1 MKMKTGTV
9 KWFNLQKGHGFIQ
22 TDDGGPNIFVDNFAV
37 ECAGMHCL
45 TEGQRIIFEIR
56 SDKRTGSTTARSL
69 APLEFGSFRRD
80 GQPSNRRASAAATA
94 ARWPFRNNESVRY
107 HFRHD
112 LVGVVDAFAAVKA

>member
-9 KWFNLQKGHGFIQ
+9 KWFNLQKGHGFVYP
-22 TDDGGPNIFVDNFAV
+22 DDGGPNIFVDNFAV

-80 GQPSNRRASAAATA
+80 GQPSNRRASAARPPLDGHFATTN
-94 ARWPFRNNESVRY
+94 PFDTISDMISSALWTR
-107 HFRHD
+107 
-112 LVGVVDAFAAVKA
+112 LQP